1 MIDVDI
7 EQRLGAFAL
16 KVRFAAEGRIIG
28 VFGRSGAG
36 KSTLLNVIAGV
47 AQAVTGHVRVNGESL
62 LSSAQGVNLPAPD
75 RRVGYVF
82 QDPLLFP
89 HLSVEAN
96 LLYGHRLRPPVE
108 RFIDPAQVIEL
119 LGLTE
124 LLRRRPRAL
133 SGGEKQRVALGR
145 ALLAQP
151 RLLLLDEP
159 LSSLDGP
166 RKGEILSYIER
177 LRDTFAVP
185 MIYVSHSVAE
195 IARLAD
201 AVVLLAEGQC
211 LATGPVEQVM
221 GRMDLKPHTGRYEA
235 GAVIEATVRSHDAGD
250 QLTTLSFAGG
260 ELTVPQLAAAPGDR
274 VRARIR
280 ARDVS
285 LATVRPTAISTL
297 NILPSR
303 VTAIREET
311 GPIVDIQLAVG
322 GATALMARITQR
334 SRRELDIHVDQEVYA
349 LVKAVSFDHRSTG
362 YA

>member
-7 EQRLGAFAL
+7 EQRLGTFAL
-16 KVRFAAEGRIIG
+16 RVRFAVEGRIVG

-47 AQAVTGHVRVNGESL
+47 AGTVTGHVRVNGDTL
-62 LSSAQGVNLPAPD
+62 LNSADSVDVPAPH

-82 QDPLLFP
+82 QDALLFP

-96 LLYGHRLRPPVE
+96 LLYGHRLCPATE

-119 LGLTE
+119 LGLAK
-124 LLRRRPRAL
+124 LLQRKPRAL
-133 SGGEKQRVALGR
+133 SGGERQRVALGR

-166 RKGEILSYIER
+166 RKGEILNYIER
-177 LRDTFAVP
+177 LRDVFAVP

-195 IARLAD
+195 IARLSD
-201 AVVLLAEGQC
+201 AVVLLADGQC
-211 LATGPVEQVM
+211 LATGPVDQVM

-235 GAVIEATVRSHDAGD
+235 GAVIEATVLSHDTAD

-260 ELTVPQLAAAPGDR
+260 ELAVPQLAAAPGDR

-285 LATVRPTAISTL
+285 LATQRPTGISTL

-322 GATALMARITQR
+322 DTALMARITQR
-334 SRRELDIHVDQEVYA
+334 SRRELGIHVDQQVYA